1 MPEEE
6 EEEGEEGEEGEGE
19 EGEEKAIVVEKEA
32 EEVET
37 EYDSDGNR
45 KPKMKNI

>member
-1 MPEEE
+1 MPE
-6 EEEGEEGEEGEGE
+6 EEEGEEGEEGEG
-19 EGEEKAIVVEKEA
+19 GEEKASIVEEREA